1 MTLKATIGSFDPHV
15 AFEQPADFER
25 AEINGPDP
33 IVNLFQTDMLA
44 DAGDRDMTRSQFQR
58 MPPLA
63 LTGLKRYLCVW
74 TVPVACETTGD
85 AGKEGKSGG
94 GRGRDLKSWKEGR

>member
-1 MTLKATIGSFDPHV
+1 MTPKATIGIFDPHV
-15 AFEQPADFER
+15 AFGQPADFER

-44 DAGDRDMTRSQFQR
+44 DAGDRDLTRSQFQR

-85 AGKEGKSGG
+85 AGKGG
-94 GRGRDLKSWKEGR
+94 EKRGWSRQGSKSWKEGR